1 MPKESVYGSPLAFDE
16 NDPRKA
22 IVEVRW
28 NRDQYVQVV
37 SKCVDAQTGA
47 DGVRVMSDATGTDV
61 REISLGGFY
70 VDLDRQAINDL
81 IRHLRRARDQA
92 FGRDE

>member
-1 MPKESVYGSPLAFDE
+1 MPKESVYGSQ
-16 NDPRKA
+16 DPFETDGPGVS

-28 NRDQYVQVV
+28 GRETGDVQVV
-37 SKCVDAQTGA
+37 SKAVRRA
-47 DGVRVMSDATGTDV
+47 DLGPLVESDPGSIHYTN
-61 REISLGGFY
+61 GFY
-70 VDLDRQAINDL
+70 VDLDRRGINDL